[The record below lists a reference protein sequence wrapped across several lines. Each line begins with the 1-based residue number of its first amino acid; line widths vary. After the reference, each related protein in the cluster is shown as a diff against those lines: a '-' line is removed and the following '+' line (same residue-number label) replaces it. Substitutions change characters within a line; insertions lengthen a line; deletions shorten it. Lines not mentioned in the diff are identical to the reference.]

1 MKDSLRLYRT
11 LLDFVWQPG
20 VRFHDLRCLYTF
32 IWAIV
37 GVILSECIS
46 LSKWSLF
53 RDSRA
58 KAASKE
64 RQFSRWLHNDN
75 IKPYVLYQPLIREAL
90 ATWEH
95 ETITLALDT
104 SLLWNRFVIVRLAL
118 IYRGRAV
125 SVGWTVLAQSSAT
138 VAFEHYAPLL
148 YDADSLLPAGSRV
161 TLLADRGFMSTDLMR
176 LCRRL
181 AWNFCIRAKLSLLV
195 HRATKGERKLK
206 AMVPPCGRA
215 VCYHTVWITGQR
227 FGPVHMAV
235 ATVPAGDTGEVW
247 AIISDT
253 PTSLDTFETYGL
265 RFDIEESFLD
275 DKSAGFQLESSRIRD
290 ADALGRLCFVLAT
303 ATLYLVSTGTATVIT
318 GRRSL
323 VDPHWF
329 RGLSYLQIGWRWVR
343 RALTFG
349 KRLLSFIWLQP
360 GPDPEPAIASR
371 RQASQSEIPDLV
383 VSFEP
388 APS

>member
-11 LLDFVWQPG
+11 LMDFVWQPG

-37 GVILSECIS
+37 GLILSECVS
-46 LSKWSLF
+46 LSKWAVF
-53 RDSRA
+53 RDSEA
-58 KAASKE
+58 EASSKV
-64 RQFSRWLHNDN
+64 RQFSRWLHNDKIN
-75 IKPYVLYQPLIREAL
+75 PQALYRPLIQEAL
-90 ATWEH
+90 TTWEH
-95 ETITLALDT
+95 ETVTLALDT

-118 IYRGRAV
+118 VYRGRAIP
-125 SVGWTVLAQSSAT
+125 VGWSVRAQSSAT
-138 VAFEHYAPLL
+138 IAFAHYAPLL
-148 YDADSLLPAGSRV
+148 REAHSLMPAGSTV

-176 LCRRL
+176 LCRQL
-181 AWNFCIRAKLSLLV
+181 GWHFCIRAKLSLLV
-195 HRATKGERKLK
+195 HHATKGERKLK
-206 AMVPPCGRA
+206 VLVPPCGKA
-215 VCYHTVWITGQR
+215 ICYHTVRITGQR
-227 FGPVHMAV
+227 FGPVHLAV

-265 RFDIEESFLD
+265 RFDIEENFLD

-290 ADALGRLCFVLAT
+290 AGALARLCFVLAT

-329 RGLSYLQIGWRWVR
+329 RGLSYMQIGWRWLQ
-343 RALTFG
+343 RALAFG
-349 KRLLSFIWLQP
+349 EQLLSFIWLQP
-360 GPDPEPAIASR
+360 GPDPAPALASR
-371 RQASQSEIPDLV
+371 RQANQSVISDLV
-383 VSFEP
+383 LSFDP
-388 APS
+388 APP